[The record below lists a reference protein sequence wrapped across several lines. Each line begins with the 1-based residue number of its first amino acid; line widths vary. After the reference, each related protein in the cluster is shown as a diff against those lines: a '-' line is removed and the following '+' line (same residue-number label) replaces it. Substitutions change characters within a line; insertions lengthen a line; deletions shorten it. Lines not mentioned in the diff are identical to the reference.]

1 MFIFSELSLIFSYQA
16 QQATIAQLVE
26 RTAVNRIVIGSIPIG
41 SVAFKARVVLALEV
55 CIRLQIIPLLSLT
68 S

>member
-1 MFIFSELSLIFSYQA
+1 MSLIFSCQA
-16 QQATIAQLVE
+16 QKAIIAQLVE
-26 RTAVNRIVIGSIPIG
+26 RTAVNRIVIGSSPIG
-41 SVAFKARVVLALEV
+41 SVALEAITVLALKV